1 MGRADDQICFPFGTV
16 TGPDGSIVSP
26 MSTTVTAPT
35 TQAGSRTRLLS
46 WPVIAWGLWDWGS
59 AAFNAVITTFVFTV
73 YLVSD
78 SFGPKADNESALS
91 IGLAVAGLFIAL
103 LAPVTGQRSDRGGR
117 TVFWLGGYTAVVVVV
132 SASLFLVR
140 PEPGYLWLGIVLL
153 GVGNIFFE
161 LASVNYNAILNH
173 LASKDRIGAVSGL
186 GWGMGYLGGIVL
198 LLILYVA
205 LVGPSPLISFPAGT
219 GMGVRVAMLVSAVWF
234 GLSALPVLI
243 NRSRRLGRTGA
254 EVSDDE
260 VSEGMV
266 SAEPGRDRAGMEAEP
281 EEAVSHQGEHKES
294 LLTSYKLLWRTLL
307 QLHNF
312 QPRLLWF
319 LLAAAVF
326 RDGLA
331 GVFTYG
337 GIIAQNTFGFSSGD
351 VIIFAIVANIVAGIA
366 TIGAGRLDDRF
377 GPRNV
382 IMASL
387 IILVVA
393 GLLVFFLHTAGTV
406 AFWILGLLLSACVGP
421 AQSAARS
428 FLARLIPEGQE
439 GEIFGLYATTGRA
452 VSFMAPMMYG
462 VFIYLGTRVVGPGAN
477 YWGILGIVT
486 VLATGLLLMLRV
498 GDPVSDEEALAG

>member
-1 MGRADDQICFPFGTV
+1 
-16 TGPDGSIVSP
+16 

-132 SASLFLVR
+132 SALLFLVR

-254 EVSDDE
+254 EASDDE
-260 VSEGMV
+260 VSEGMA
-266 SAEPGRDRAGMEAEP
+266 SAEPGRDRAGMETEP

-307 QLHNF
+307 QLHHF

-498 GDPVSDEEALAG
+498 GDPVSDEEASAG

>member
-1 MGRADDQICFPFGTV
+1 
-16 TGPDGSIVSP
+16 
-26 MSTTVTAPT
+26 MSTTVTAP

-117 TVFWLGGYTAVVVVV
+117 TVFWLGGYTTVVVVV
-132 SASLFLVR
+132 SAFLFLVR

-254 EVSDDE
+254 EASDDE
-260 VSEGMV
+260 VSEGMA

-307 QLHNF
+307 QLHHF

-366 TIGAGRLDDRF
+366 TIWAGRLDDRF

-498 GDPVSDEEALAG
+498 GDPVSDEEASAG

>member
-1 MGRADDQICFPFGTV
+1 
-16 TGPDGSIVSP
+16 
-26 MSTTVTAPT
+26 MSTTVTAPA

-132 SASLFLVR
+132 SAFLFLVR

-254 EVSDDE
+254 EASDDE
-260 VSEGMV
+260 VSEGMA

-307 QLHNF
+307 QLHHF

-498 GDPVSDEEALAG
+498 GDPVSDEEVSVG

>member
-1 MGRADDQICFPFGTV
+1 
-16 TGPDGSIVSP
+16 

-132 SASLFLVR
+132 SAFLFLVR

-254 EVSDDE
+254 EACDDE
-260 VSEGMV
+260 VSEGMA

-281 EEAVSHQGEHKES
+281 EEAGSHQGEHKES

-307 QLHNF
+307 QLHHF

-498 GDPVSDEEALAG
+498 GDPVSDEEASAG

>member
-1 MGRADDQICFPFGTV
+1 
-16 TGPDGSIVSP
+16 
-26 MSTTVTAPT
+26 MSTTVTAP

-132 SASLFLVR
+132 SAFLFLVR

-254 EVSDDE
+254 EAGDDE
-260 VSEGMV
+260 VSEGMA

-281 EEAVSHQGEHKES
+281 EDAASHNAEHKES

-307 QLHNF
+307 QLHHF

-366 TIGAGRLDDRF
+366 TIWAGRLDDRF

-406 AFWILGLLLSACVGP
+406 AFWTLGLLLSACVGP

-498 GDPVSDEEALAG
+498 GDPVSDEEASAG

>member
-243 NRSRRLGRTGA
+243 NRSCRLGRTGA
-254 EVSDDE
+254 EASDDE
-260 VSEGMV
+260 VSEGMA

-498 GDPVSDEEALAG
+498 GDPVSDEEASAG

>member
-1 MGRADDQICFPFGTV
+1 
-16 TGPDGSIVSP
+16 

-132 SASLFLVR
+132 SAFLFLVR

-254 EVSDDE
+254 EASDDE
-260 VSEGMV
+260 VSEGMA

-366 TIGAGRLDDRF
+366 TIWAGRLDDRF

-498 GDPVSDEEALAG
+498 GDPVSDEEASAG

>member
-1 MGRADDQICFPFGTV
+1 
-16 TGPDGSIVSP
+16 

-132 SASLFLVR
+132 SAFLFLVR

-254 EVSDDE
+254 EASDDE
-260 VSEGMV
+260 VSEGMA

-498 GDPVSDEEALAG
+498 GDPVSDEEVSAG

>member
-1 MGRADDQICFPFGTV
+1 
-16 TGPDGSIVSP
+16 

-132 SASLFLVR
+132 SALLFLVR

-254 EVSDDE
+254 EASDDE
-260 VSEGMV
+260 VSEGMA

-307 QLHNF
+307 QLHHF

-366 TIGAGRLDDRF
+366 TIWAGRLDDRF

-498 GDPVSDEEALAG
+498 GDPVSDEEVSAG

>member
-1 MGRADDQICFPFGTV
+1 
-16 TGPDGSIVSP
+16 

-132 SASLFLVR
+132 SAFLFLVR

-254 EVSDDE
+254 EACDDE
-260 VSEGMV
+260 VSEGMA

-307 QLHNF
+307 QLHHF

-366 TIGAGRLDDRF
+366 TIWAGRLDDRF

-498 GDPVSDEEALAG
+498 GDPVSDEEVSAG

>member
-1 MGRADDQICFPFGTV
+1 
-16 TGPDGSIVSP
+16 
-26 MSTTVTAPT
+26 MSTTVTAP

-132 SASLFLVR
+132 SAFLFLVR

-254 EVSDDE
+254 EASDDE
-260 VSEGMV
+260 VSEGMA

-307 QLHNF
+307 QLHHF

-387 IILVVA
+387 IILVLA

-498 GDPVSDEEALAG
+498 GDPVSDEEASAG

>member
-1 MGRADDQICFPFGTV
+1 
-16 TGPDGSIVSP
+16 

-254 EVSDDE
+254 EASDDE
-260 VSEGMV
+260 VSEGMA

-366 TIGAGRLDDRF
+366 TIWAGRLDDRF

-498 GDPVSDEEALAG
+498 GDPVSDEEASAG

>member
-132 SASLFLVR
+132 SAFLFLVR

-254 EVSDDE
+254 EACDDE
-260 VSEGMV
+260 VSEGMA

-307 QLHNF
+307 QLHHF

-498 GDPVSDEEALAG
+498 GDPVSDEEVSAG

>member
-1 MGRADDQICFPFGTV
+1 
-16 TGPDGSIVSP
+16 

-132 SASLFLVR
+132 SALLFLVR

-254 EVSDDE
+254 EASDDE
-260 VSEGMV
+260 VSEGMA